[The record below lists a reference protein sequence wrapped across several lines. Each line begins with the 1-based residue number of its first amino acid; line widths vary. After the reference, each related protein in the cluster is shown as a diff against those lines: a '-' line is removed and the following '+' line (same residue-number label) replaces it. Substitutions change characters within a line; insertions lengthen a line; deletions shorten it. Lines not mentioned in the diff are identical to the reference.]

1 MYFDEYKAYTE
12 AQSKADAIFRMYGE
26 GPLYDEAQSK
36 ADDAWGTYWELT
48 QYGRYVGY
56 DL

>member
-12 AQSKADAIFRMYGE
+12 ALDKADAIFRMYGE

-36 ADDAWGTYWELT
+36 ADDAWDTYWELT

>member
-1 MYFDEYKAYTE
+1 
-12 AQSKADAIFRMYGE
+12 MYGE